1 MSFEEIQFPTD
12 ISYGATGGP
21 MFLRST
27 PWSWD

>member
-21 MFLRST
+21 IFMTDDRQRL
-27 PWSWD
+27 